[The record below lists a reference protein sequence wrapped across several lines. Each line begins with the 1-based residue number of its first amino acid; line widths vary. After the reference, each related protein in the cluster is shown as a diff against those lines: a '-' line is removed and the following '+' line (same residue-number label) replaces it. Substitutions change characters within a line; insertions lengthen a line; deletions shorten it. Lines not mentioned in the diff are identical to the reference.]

1 MRIRLQPEAIRS
13 LTDLLMFTLQGQ
25 ERESERERE
34 REKRVC
40 VCVIFFNAR
49 LGTEFTL
56 QPNGL

>member
-34 REKRVC
+34 RERREC
-40 VCVIFFNAR
+40 VCVSFFLMR
-49 LGTEFTL
+49 G
-56 QPNGL
+56 